1 MNMDKNWEIDIL
13 EEDLK
18 SDIDLSKINSA
29 IEFLLKE
36 LSSENIQENISEL
49 SLTLCSDAHI
59 KKLNKE
65 FRGKDK
71 ATDVLSFPMND
82 DFDCAITV
90 SLGDIVIS
98 LDTAK
103 IQAKELE
110 LTYEERFFQLL
121 IHGLL
126 HLFSYD
132 HENVSDEERIRM
144 ENREDE
150 LLLRLKKSDWFLQI

>member
-1 MNMDKNWEIDIL
+1 MNKDKNWEIDIL
-13 EEDLK
+13 EEGLK
-18 SDIDLSKINSA
+18 SDIDLTKINSV

-36 LSSENIQENISEL
+36 LSSENIQESISEL
-49 SLTLCSDAHI
+49 SLTLCSDVHI

-82 DFDCAITV
+82 GFDCAITV

-103 IQAKELE
+103 VQAKELE
-110 LTYEERFFQLL
+110 LAYEERFFQLL

-132 HENVSDEERIRM
+132 HEDVPDKERIRM
-144 ENREDE
+144 ETREDE
-150 LLLRLKKSDWFLQI
+150 LLLSLKKQVFF